1 MPVLTVL
8 LALLSLVVGGIACS
22 AGSDRGA
29 TAGPHQEGTSGMDT
43 PPLVLLASTEGGPFR
58 AGSPIPVTVT
68 LRNVSSRPIWVNQR
82 LGVGYEDGLFREL
95 YFSVIDA
102 STGQVLPVPD
112 TARVDV
118 HRMPPVRED
127 FRELA
132 PGEEISAAVD
142 LAFWYP
148 FQQGDYRVVF
158 TYENEDAGQAFGIDA
173 FTGTITAE
181 PLELTI
187 A

>member
-1 MPVLTVL
+1 MPL
-8 LALLSLVVGGIACS
+8 LAILFTLLSLALGGIACS
-22 AGSDRGA
+22 TGSDRGA
-29 TAGPHQEGTSGMDT
+29 TAGPHQEDTSGMDT

-68 LRNVSSRPIWVNQR
+68 LRNVSSNPVWVNQR

-95 YFSVIDA
+95 FFTVIDA

-112 TARVDV
+112 AARVDV
-118 HRMPPVRED
+118 HRMSPARED

-132 PGEEISAAVD
+132 PGEEVSASVD

-158 TYENEDAGQAFGIDA
+158 TYVNEDAGQAFGIGA